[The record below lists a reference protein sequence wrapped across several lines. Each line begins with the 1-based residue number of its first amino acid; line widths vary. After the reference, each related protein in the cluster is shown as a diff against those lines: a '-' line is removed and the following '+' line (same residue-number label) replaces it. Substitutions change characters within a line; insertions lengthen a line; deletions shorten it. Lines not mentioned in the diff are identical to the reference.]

1 VPNSALTHQHWGV
14 EALWQDLE
22 PVLPGLSIEV
32 LARVDSTNTALLERV
47 RSDTRHPGE
56 RSGEHGTY
64 GRRAHDMNPC
74 LLVAEHQT
82 HGRGRMGRSWHAQP
96 GASLTFSLAVPMD
109 LADWSGLSLAVGC
122 AIAQGLEPQ
131 PSGDTPR
138 LQLKWPND
146 IWLDGRKLGGILI
159 ETVPAG
165 SQRMAIIGIG
175 LNVTR
180 QDLTPQALE
189 GQFST
194 GFASLDEFEPGLNA
208 PAVLARVAR
217 PLVLALKRFAEAGF
231 APWQAEYAK
240 RDLLRGH
247 EVVAGNLEGVAQGV
261 SAQGELLVQTADGLQ
276 PVSGGEVSVRLGG

>member
-56 RSGEHGTY
+56 RGGEHGTY

-131 PSGDTPR
+131 PAAQPR

-175 LNVTR
+175 LNVAR

-194 GFASLDEFEPGLNA
+194 GFASLDEFEPGLDA

-231 APWQAEYAK
+231 APWQAEYSS

-276 PVSGGEVSVRLGG
+276 PVSGGEVSVRLGA